1 MEQALD
7 KQNTEREKGIY
18 RVTVMGSIVN
28 FLLLVFKFFAAF
40 FGHSAAMLAD
50 AVHSLSDFVTDIIVI
65 LFVRISAKPRLRARK
80 VRDIGYGYYRYS
92 VAVCGIWHS
101 LERCIVYLSFLAGR
115 FFAGTGYSGA
125 GSGVDIYCFKGSSL
139 SLYSI

>member
-40 FGHSAAMLAD
+40 FGYQ
-50 AVHSLSDFVTDIIVI
+50 IG
-65 LFVRISAKPRLRARK
+65 RASCR
-80 VRDIGYGYYRYS
+80 
-92 VAVCGIWHS
+92 
-101 LERCIVYLSFLAGR
+101 ERV
-115 FFAGTGYSGA
+115 
-125 GSGVDIYCFKGSSL
+125 
-139 SLYSI
+139 

>member
-40 FGHSAAMLAD
+40 FGHSLLCWQM
-50 AVHSLSDFVTDIIVI
+50 
-65 LFVRISAKPRLRARK
+65 
-80 VRDIGYGYYRYS
+80 
-92 VAVCGIWHS
+92 
-101 LERCIVYLSFLAGR
+101 R
-115 FFAGTGYSGA
+115 FIHCRT
-125 GSGVDIYCFKGSSL
+125 L
-139 SLYSI
+139 SLIL